1 MYKYDNY
8 DQAIVD
14 ARVAEFRDQVKR
26 RLAGEMTEDQF
37 KPLRLMNGLYLQ
49 LHAYMLRVAIPYG
62 TMDSRQM
69 RMLAHIARKYDRD
82 YGHFTTRQNIQY
94 NWIKLEE
101 CADLLEEL
109 ASVEMHAIQTSGN
122 CIRNI
127 SSDQYAG
134 AAADEVADPRPW
146 AELLRQWST
155 FHPEFSH
162 LPRKFK
168 IAVIASPEDRAAMR
182 LHDIGLEL
190 VKQDGVLGARVFV
203 GGGMGRTPMIAPE
216 INPFVKA
223 DDLLSY
229 IEACLRVYNRYG
241 RRDNIYKA
249 RIKILVH
256 EIGADSYRAQVAEEF
271 AHVKTLDIDPPL
283 AEFDRI
289 AAFFAPPPFIKG
301 DSPLYDEE
309 KEEKGTVPFN
319 DDPEFAAWVDQNVKP
334 HKQPGYA
341 IVNISLKPI
350 GGIPGDAS
358 SAQIDVM
365 ADLAEKYSFDEL
377 RVTHAQNIVLPHVAK
392 RDLHAVWQALNAAEL
407 ANANLD
413 LISDIIACP
422 GLDYCSLANAR
433 SIPVAQKIAT
443 RFADA
448 ERQRDLGELKLKIS
462 GCINACGH
470 HHAGHIGILGVDK
483 KGVENYQLT
492 LGGSGAEDVSIG
504 KITGPGFD
512 EDGIVDA
519 VERAT
524 DKYKELREPGERF
537 VDTYRRVGMD
547 PFKEAIYG

>member
-1 MYKYDNY
+1 MYKYDHY

-14 ARVAEFRDQVKR
+14 ARVAEFRDQVNR
-26 RLAGEMTEDQF
+26 RIAGDITEDQF

-62 TMDSRQM
+62 TLDSRQM

-101 CADLLEEL
+101 CADILEEL
-109 ASVEMHAIQTSGN
+109 ATVEMHAIQTSGN

-134 AAADEVADPRPW
+134 AAADEVVDPRPW

-155 FHPEFSH
+155 FHPEFSY

-168 IAVIASPEDRAAMR
+168 IAVIASAEDRAAMR

-190 VKQDGVLGARVFV
+190 IKRGGELGARVFV

-229 IEACLRVYNRYG
+229 LEACLRVYNRYG

-249 RIKILVH
+249 RIKILIH
-256 EIGADSYRAQVAEEF
+256 EIGADEYRRQVAEEF
-271 AHVKTLDIDPPL
+271 AHVKTLGIDPPL
-283 AEFDRI
+283 AELERI
-289 AAFFAPPPFIKG
+289 SAFFAPPAYSAPAVE
-301 DSPLYDEE
+301 PER
-309 KEEKGTVPFN
+309 T
-319 DDPEFAAWVDQNVKP
+319 DPDFAVWLDQNVKP
-334 HKQPGYA
+334 HKQAGYA

-350 GGIPGDAS
+350 GGIPGDAT

-377 RVTHAQNIVLPHVAK
+377 RVTHAQNIVLPYVAK
-392 RDLHAVWQALNAAEL
+392 RDLYAVWQALRDAEL
-407 ANANLD
+407 ADANLD

-443 RFADA
+443 RFADMD
-448 ERQRDLGELKLKIS
+448 RQRDLGELKLKIS

-470 HHAGHIGILGVDK
+470 HHAGHIGILGVDR

-492 LGGSGAEDVSIG
+492 FGGSGAEDVSIG
-504 KITGPGFD
+504 KIIGPGFD
-512 EDGIVDA
+512 EDGVVDA
-519 VERAT
+519 VEKAT
-524 DKYKELREPGERF
+524 EVYKSLRQGDERF
-537 VDTYRRVGMD
+537 IDTYRRVGLN

>member
-1 MYKYDNY
+1 MYKYDTY

-14 ARVAEFRDQVKR
+14 ARVQEFRDQVKR
-26 RLAGEMTEDQF
+26 SLSGEMSEDQF

-62 TMDSRQM
+62 TLDSRQM

-94 NWIKLEE
+94 NWIKLEDAPDIL
-101 CADLLEEL
+101 ADL

-155 FHPEFSH
+155 FHPEFSY

-182 LHDIGLEL
+182 LHDIGIEL
-190 VKQDGVLGARVFV
+190 VKRDGVLGARVFV

-216 INPFVKA
+216 INDFVTA
-223 DDLLSY
+223 DNLLSY
-229 IEACLRVYNRYG
+229 VEACLRVYNRYG

-256 EIGADSYRAQVAEEF
+256 ELGAAEYARQVEEEF
-271 AHVKTLDIDPPL
+271 AHVKTLGLDPPA
-283 AEFDRI
+283 AELERI
-289 AAFFAPPPFIKG
+289 SAFFAPPTFDVALP
-301 DSPLYDEE
+301 DAVDTS
-309 KEEKGTVPFN
+309 
-319 DDPEFAAWVDQNVKP
+319 DPDFAVWLDQNVKP
-334 HKQPGYA
+334 HKQPSYA
-341 IVNISLKPI
+341 IVNISLKPT

-358 SAQIDVM
+358 SAQIDLM
-365 ADLAEKYSFDEL
+365 ADLAEKFSFDEL

-392 RDLHAVWQALNAAEL
+392 RDLYTIWQALDQAGL
-407 ANANLD
+407 ASPNLD

-433 SIPVAQKIAT
+433 SIPIAQKIAK
-443 RFADA
+443 RFENLD
-448 ERQRDLGELKLKIS
+448 RQRDLGELKLKIS

-470 HHAGHIGILGVDK
+470 HHAGHIGILGVDR
-483 KGVENYQLT
+483 KGTENYQLS
-492 LGGSGAEDVSIG
+492 LGGSGAEDVSLG

-519 VERAT
+519 IERVT
-524 DKYKELREPGERF
+524 DRYIALRESNERF
-537 VDTYRRVGMD
+537 LDTYRRVGFE

>member
-1 MYKYDNY
+1 MYRYDHY
-8 DQAIVD
+8 DQAMVD
-14 ARVAEFRDQVKR
+14 ARVAEFRDQITR
-26 RLAGEMTEDQF
+26 RIAGDMTEDQF

-62 TMDSRQM
+62 TLDSRQM

-94 NWIKLEE
+94 NWIKLED
-101 CADLLEEL
+101 CADILEEL
-109 ASVEMHAIQTSGN
+109 ATVEMHAIQTSGN

-134 AAADEVADPRPW
+134 AAADEVTDPRPW

-155 FHPEFSH
+155 FHPEFSY

-190 VKQDGVLGARVFV
+190 IRQDGALGARVFV

-229 IEACLRVYNRYG
+229 LEACLRVYNRYG

-249 RIKILVH
+249 RIKILIH
-256 EIGADSYRAQVAEEF
+256 EIGADAYRRQVATEF
-271 AHVKTLDIDPPL
+271 AHVKTLGIDPPL
-283 AEFDRI
+283 AELERI
-289 AAFFAPPPFIKG
+289 AAFFAPPAYDAP
-301 DSPLYDEE
+301 DEE
-309 KEEKGTVPFN
+309 PDRT
-319 DDPEFAAWVDQNVKP
+319 DPDFAVWLDQNVKP
-334 HKQPGYA
+334 HKQAGYA

-350 GGIPGDAS
+350 GGIPGDAT

-377 RVTHAQNIVLPHVAK
+377 RVTHAQNIVLPYVAK
-392 RDLHAVWQALNAAEL
+392 RDLYAVWHALRDAAL
-407 ANANLD
+407 ADANLD

-443 RFADA
+443 RFADMD
-448 ERQRDLGELKLKIS
+448 RQRDLGELKLKIS

-492 LGGSGAEDVSIG
+492 FGGSGAEDVSIG
-504 KITGPGFD
+504 KIIGPGFD
-512 EDGIVDA
+512 EDGVVDA
-519 VERAT
+519 VEKAT
-524 DKYKELREPGERF
+524 EVYKALREGDERF
-537 VDTYRRVGMD
+537 LDTYRRVGLE